1 MDRGAGILSNHSKN
15 YFPESDP
22 HSSGSRVM
30 PIRSRKSSPPHVSG
44 HHGHAA
50 HGTGSGVHHPCINS
64 QNTIQLGAHAAT
76 SNACHTAR
84 DTRFTRR
91 DAGCEK
97 FLKISQIPAYAR
109 LVSCEIA
116 PRYFFLAIRLATL
129 MDDIEEIISKGQ
141 RGRYNG

>member
-44 HHGHAA
+44 HHGHTT

-84 DTRFTRR
+84 DTRFKQRDTGVREVFKDFTSSRICPFSELRDSTALFFSRNSSRNFNGRYRR
-91 DAGCEK
+91 DH
-97 FLKISQIPAYAR
+97 LKGTTWSI
-109 LVSCEIA
+109 
-116 PRYFFLAIRLATL
+116 
-129 MDDIEEIISKGQ
+129 
-141 RGRYNG
+141 